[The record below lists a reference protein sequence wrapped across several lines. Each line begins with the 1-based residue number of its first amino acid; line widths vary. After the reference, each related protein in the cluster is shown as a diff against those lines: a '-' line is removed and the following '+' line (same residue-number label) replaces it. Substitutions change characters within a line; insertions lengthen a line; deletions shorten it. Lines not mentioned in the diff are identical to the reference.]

1 MADGFNIIYEV
12 REKNHLL
19 MGEGSWWVEWL
30 ENRRGHELGVVNSEA
45 GSL

>member
-19 MGEGSWWVEWL
+19 MGEGSWRVEWL
-30 ENRRGHELGVVNSEA
+30 ENRRGYELGVVNSEA

>member
-1 MADGFNIIYEV
+1 MALISSMKSEK
-12 REKNHLL
+12 KNHLL

-30 ENRRGHELGVVNSEA
+30 ENRSGHELGVVNSEA